1 MSACVACGALTV
13 SEATQN
19 ALHDARRPDDLKTDC
34 SEREYA
40 SDGNDRLLNI
50 WPNRMRAES
59 AGQDQDER

>member
-1 MSACVACGALTV
+1 
-13 SEATQN
+13 
-19 ALHDARRPDDLKTDC
+19 LHDARRPDDLKTDC